1 MTVSRILAGKGRD
14 VIGIAPQKTLA
25 DAAKLLSERRIG
37 AVMVIGEND
46 AMLGILSERDIV
58 RALAE
63 NGADALTQP
72 VSQRMTKKVV
82 SCNVQTTINDVM
94 QMMTTGKFRHMP
106 VIENG
111 KVHGVISIGDVVKQR
126 IAEVEAESSAMR
138 SYIGNA

>member
-14 VIGIAPQKTLA
+14 VVGIAPQKTLA

-37 AVMVIGEND
+37 AVMVMDEND

-63 NGADALTQP
+63 NGADALTQSI
-72 VSQRMTKKVV
+72 SQRMTKKVV